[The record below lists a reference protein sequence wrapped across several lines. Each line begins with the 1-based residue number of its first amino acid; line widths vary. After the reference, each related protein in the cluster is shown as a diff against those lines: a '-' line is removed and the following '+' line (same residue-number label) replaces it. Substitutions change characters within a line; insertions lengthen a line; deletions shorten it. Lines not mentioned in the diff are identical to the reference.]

1 MNNSDNEE
9 DDNSNEQ
16 VELIS
21 DDEYDEKV
29 KDIKYGIMKV
39 KLLLMKDIIYRHI
52 KYFFFIF
59 TEKMRLKNKMVNLFI
74 KDDNFLYIFPR
85 EKIYKFNNHI
95 ATKRLTYVIKKY
107 RYRQIFLLQNAFSLW
122 KINTDLISMI
132 FVPKKESLRRQRC
145 LNFISVCHK
154 IITKQESYLS
164 LYRLSFLMWYTKS
177 RKNEILYSKFTR
189 ACIILGNIF
198 NQTLSYAFHKFPCNY
213 LYLKQMS
220 EKIQKELQCEGIVKD
235 INANNKEINMEK
247 IVNSSL
253 IQFREE
259 KKSYYIL
266 QKKKKLLKIVSKMN
280 LKNCVNRRVY
290 YAFRKMRSITSTV
303 IQNEKEN
310 RKLNDMLIDLKCDSL
325 INGSLMLK
333 IILEKN
339 SKCDLLIL
347 KRKFYDNLI
356 SKVKFMNTLVDY
368 SHKYK
373 KIPGML
379 QTNKKIELLTIRNQF
394 RKIFGL
400 HKIFLIRE
408 HHKYLFCDLNIN
420 LKNSYLQGCFY
431 RWKGTICNTVLK
443 KNKKILSL
451 NECVFKLNQILFA
464 NIRNS
469 FITRLMLYGNI
480 KVQKDK
486 MYKLSIS
493 SFVNQIDLFFIKR
506 KLFVFY
512 DIFYRYSSTA
522 KRLKDKSIALQ
533 LMISI
538 YRNKKCVNIKCY
550 HFIKWK
556 SISQIL
562 SYEDKILNDYHSSND
577 LVNND
582 NEKHFFI
589 VLSKLLT
596 LVRLKQNRIMRSY
609 INQWKFNMKKNYYR
623 SNISIDSMIIQ
634 NMSTILLD
642 YENEDNKL
650 KHEISKLKSSLIKNQ
665 FLIHIIYSKNYNVLY
680 HYFARWSKNIFSFSN
695 FKDLL
700 AQSEQIKK
708 ENDALIPSYYDKKN
722 QYKKTIYDYEYMK
735 KHYCKECMGEEF
747 EIDYKS
753 INNEV
758 FTENRSN
765 NEIDTE
771 SDMHI
776 DTDEDM
782 NNLNQI
788 NTNTEGNKIADK
800 ENLIKEYQNE
810 YNQQL
815 KYYED
820 YITTMEKKKEE
831 LLAMKQMLLEKKK
844 AH

>member
-9 DDNSNEQ
+9 DENSNDQ

-39 KLLLMKDIIYRHI
+39 KLLLMKDIIYKHI
-52 KYFFFIF
+52 RYFFFIF
-59 TEKMRLKNKMVNLFI
+59 TEKMRLKNKMVNLFV

-177 RKNEILYSKFTR
+177 KKNEILYSKYTR
-189 ACIILGNIF
+189 ACIILGNLF

-220 EKIQKELQCEGIVKD
+220 EKMQKELQCEGIVKD
-235 INANNKEINMEK
+235 INANNKEIDMEK

-266 QKKKKLLKIVSKMN
+266 QKKKKLLKILSKMN

-303 IQNEKEN
+303 MQNEKEN
-310 RKLNDMLIDLKCDSL
+310 RKLNDMLVDLKCDSL

-333 IILEKN
+333 IILEKK

-379 QTNKKIELLTIRNQF
+379 QSNKKIELLTIRNQF

-408 HHKYLFCDLNIN
+408 QHKYLFCDLNIN

-431 RWKGTICNTVLK
+431 RWKGSICNTVLT

-451 NECVFKLNQILFA
+451 NECVFKLNQILFS

-480 KVQKDK
+480 KVQKNK
-486 MYKLSIS
+486 MYKLSII
-493 SFVNQIDLFFIKR
+493 SFVNQINLVLIKR

-512 DIFYRYSSTA
+512 DIFYRYSSIA
-522 KRLKDKSIALQ
+522 KRVKDKSIALQ

-538 YRNKKCVNIKCY
+538 YRNKKCVNIKSY
-550 HFIKWK
+550 YFIKWK
-556 SISQIL
+556 SISQIM

-596 LVRLKQNRIMRSY
+596 LVRFKQNWILRSY

-680 HYFARWSKNIFSFSN
+680 HYFAKWSKNIFSFST

-735 KHYCKECMGEEF
+735 KHYCKDCMGEEF